1 MTFRAVMTLLAL
13 FIAGGCGII
22 GPLVPPDMVGV
33 RAKQERA
40 DRGRASAEA
49 EPMFHEREI
58 SSRPT
63 GDTLIR
69 PH

>member
-13 FIAGGCGII
+13 FVAGGCSII
-22 GPLVPPDMVGV
+22 GPLVPPDTIGV

-40 DRGRASAEA
+40 DRGRTSTEA
-49 EPMFHEREI
+49 ELMFQEREI
-58 SSRPT
+58 SSRPP

-69 PH
+69 PR